1 MSQIQ
6 LYFEVA
12 YRPQEDVA
20 IIQDNGCANLPVD
33 SRHHAYEE
41 VAYRS
46 RVLPR
51 WPLSQIF
58 DCADRIPSHHLHI
71 LP

>member
-12 YRPQEDVA
+12 YRPQADVA
-20 IIQDNGCANLPVD
+20 IIQDDECANIPVD

-46 RVLPR
+46 PVLLR
-51 WPLSQIF
+51 WLLSQIF
-58 DCADRIPSHHLHI
+58 DRADRILSHHLHI